1 MKTNLSPLTNP
12 LTSPVPGR
20 RSAPL
25 FAAALAVAL
34 GLVAVD
40 GHAGLYPPAAP
51 AGSAYVRVF
60 NATPQPKLPA
70 TIGEHA
76 IPDTAS
82 LDASS
87 YVFLAPGQY
96 PAKLGASEQSLKLD
110 AARCYTTALA
120 SDGIHVFDQAC
131 FNSQVKAMLSVYNL
145 IGGSTLTVKTADG
158 SSSVL
163 DGVAANTAA
172 HREVNA
178 VKVSLAVYDGTTKL
192 ADAKPMNLERGR
204 AFSLFVTGSRE
215 QPLLIWV
222 VN

>member
-1 MKTNLSPLTNP
+1 MNIKFSPSLS
-12 LTSPVPGR
+12 R
-20 RSAPL
+20 RTTPL
-25 FAAALAVAL
+25 FAAALALAL

-40 GHAGLYPPAAP
+40 SHAGLYPPAAP

-178 VKVSLAVYDGTTKL
+178 VKVSLAIYDGANKL